1 MSLLHRLVMF
11 ADAVFAIAIT
21 ILAIELRPPH
31 GASGGLSAALL
42 AMWPKLLSFALSFV
56 VIAAVWL
63 NHVRIARLLS
73 GADRALTW
81 MTLALLAGIAFLP
94 FPTAVLGEAGAEP
107 AAVVFYAGSVA
118 AVACLQGALWLLVRR
133 RASLRRPD
141 APESLLRTGIR
152 RSFATAAVFA
162 VSVPVAMVLPLAGM
176 LLWALTLPVLALIGR
191 LPLTEPES

>member
-11 ADAVFAIAIT
+11 GDAVFAIAIT

-31 GASGGLSAALL
+31 AAHGELAAALL
-42 AMWPKLLSFALSFV
+42 ATWPKLLSFALSFV

-63 NHVRIARLLS
+63 NHVRICRLLT
-73 GADRALTW
+73 GADRPLAW

-107 AAVVFYAGSVA
+107 AAVVFYAASVA
-118 AVACLQGALWLLVRR
+118 AVAVLQGALWLLVRH
-133 RASLRRPD
+133 RAALRRPE
-141 APESLLRTGIR
+141 APEALLRTGIR

-162 VSVPVAMVLPLAGM
+162 ASVPLAVRLPFAAM
-176 LLWALTLPVLALIGR
+176 LLWAATLPVLLAIGR
-191 LPLTEPES
+191 LPLGDSET